1 MARKKNQAAP
11 REKEKSAAEYY
22 KLNIQAVDDLVNAS
36 KENSPPVSQ
45 AELKKYHA
53 QRKPALADWLKA
65 VLLKA
70 WFAGIVCYFMV
81 WGLGMYLANQWD
93 LLLVVG
99 VALGIVM
106 DVLENNL
113 YRFYAK
119 TPGAN
124 DRWMMF
130 PKKRYIT
137 FPLNI
142 LYCFLILFCVV
153 MTYDAINAAV
163 IAITGARDTVPLGVG
178 PILFGT
184 FAAAWDLL
192 FIQMK
197 RTAQRMLD
205 DAKRGANAGRKGTKN
220 V

>member
-1 MARKKNQAAP
+1 MVKQKKNLPAE
-11 REKEKSAAEYY
+11 EKKSAAEYY
-22 KLNIQAVDDLVNAS
+22 QLNLKAVEDLVSADES
-36 KENSPPVSQ
+36 NSPPVSE
-45 AELKKYHA
+45 AELRKY
-53 QRKPALADWLKA
+53 RKVSRIRLSDWAKA
-65 VLLKA
+65 VLIKI
-70 WFAGIVCYFMV
+70 WFAGAVCFFFL
-81 WGLGMYLANQWD
+81 WGLGNVIRDRLDQ
-93 LLLVVG
+93 LLVVG

-205 DAKRGANAGRKGTKN
+205 DAKRGADAGRKGTKN

>member
-1 MARKKNQAAP
+1 MVKRKKNLPAE
-11 REKEKSAAEYY
+11 EKKSAAEYY
-22 KLNIQAVDDLVNAS
+22 QLNLKAVEDLVSADES
-36 KENSPPVSQ
+36 NSPPVSE
-45 AELKKYHA
+45 AELRKY
-53 QRKPALADWLKA
+53 RKVSKIRLSDWAKA
-65 VLLKA
+65 VLIKI
-70 WFAGIVCYFMV
+70 WFAGAVCFFFL
-81 WGLGMYLANQWD
+81 WGLGNVIRDRLDQ
-93 LLLVVG
+93 LLVVG

-205 DAKRGANAGRKGTKN
+205 DAKRGADAGRKGTKN